1 MNGKKMPKYK
11 VIARAKDSKCPHV
24 RVGDRIVLEGTM
36 VNLQETTSL
45 CAVALG
51 AIQYSLFMMG
61 KAKDPKDFGREDIY
75 TLQCPDPET
84 RVIFEVSRKKME
96 E

>member
-1 MNGKKMPKYK
+1 MAKYK
-11 VIARAKDSKCPHV
+11 VIARAKESKCRNV
-24 RVGDRIVLEGTM
+24 KVGDRIVLEGTM
-36 VNLQETTSL
+36 LNLEESRGV

-61 KAKDPKDFGREDIY
+61 KAENPADFGREEVY

-84 RVIFEVSRKKME
+84 RVIFEISRKLLE
-96 E
+96 P